1 MQTSG
6 NRPPWVLKAKGKYL
20 ARDSF
25 RAAERLGVPYQ
36 GSPPDIVAIAKT
48 VSPLRALHFIKE
60 NYPESTYLAAIRFL
74 FHKIWLPPHVN
85 LAEDEKLIAAL
96 KEATDELDG
105 GSGKKLFSDE
115 DVERIMNGRDSMKE
129 KVKEVTSEAVQNGA
143 FGAPWLIVTRDDG
156 QSEAFFGSDSRRHA
170 QYGHWP
176 PWNNALARTA
186 QRDEAPSSSLN
197 AVIMGRKTWDS
208 IPTKFRPLKDRLNIV
223 ISRSAPSKLP
233 ETVEP
238 SEPVRVQ
245 SLELALQY
253 ARTHSDVSRIFVIGG
268 AQIYDAALKLP
279 EARRILL
286 TSIERD
292 FDCDTFFPVDLK
304 DGSWQRKSREEL
316 QGWTGEEIEE
326 GGQEEA
332 GTKYE
337 FQMWEK
343 RK

>member
-1 MQTSG
+1 MQSLELTLIVAATRNMGIGVHGAMPWQGLRKEMKYFARVTTRLPPQTS
-6 NRPPWVLKAKGKYL
+6 
-20 ARDSF
+20 
-25 RAAERLGVPYQ
+25 
-36 GSPPDIVAIAKT
+36 SP
-48 VSPLRALHFIKE
+48 
-60 NYPESTYLAAIRFL
+60 
-74 FHKIWLPPHVN
+74 
-85 LAEDEKLIAAL
+85 
-96 KEATDELDG
+96 
-105 GSGKKLFSDE
+105 
-115 DVERIMNGRDSMKE
+115 
-129 KVKEVTSEAVQNGA
+129 
-143 FGAPWLIVTRDDG
+143 
-156 QSEAFFGSDSRRHA
+156 
-170 QYGHWP
+170 
-176 PWNNALARTA
+176 
-186 QRDEAPSSSLN
+186 SLN

-223 ISRSAPSKLP
+223 ISRSAPSTLP

-253 ARTHSDVSRIFVIGG
+253 ARTRNDISRVFVIGG

-304 DGSWQRKSREEL
+304 GGVWRRRSREEL
-316 QGWTGEEIEE
+316 QQWTGEEVEE

-343 RK
+343 VE

>member
-1 MQTSG
+1 MQSLELT
-6 NRPPWVLKAKGKYL
+6 L
-20 ARDSF
+20 
-25 RAAERLGVPYQ
+25 
-36 GSPPDIVAIAKT
+36 IVAATRNMGIGAHGGM
-48 VSPLRALHFIKE
+48 PWQGLRKE
-60 NYPESTYLAAIRFL
+60 MKYFARVTTR
-74 FHKIWLPPHVN
+74 LPPQVLLTSTHHRPNEYNKCSGLNNNIQGTLSDN
-85 LAEDEKLIAAL
+85 L
-96 KEATDELDG
+96 
-105 GSGKKLFSDE
+105 
-115 DVERIMNGRDSMKE
+115 
-129 KVKEVTSEAVQNGA
+129 Q
-143 FGAPWLIVTRDDG
+143 
-156 QSEAFFGSDSRRHA
+156 
-170 QYGHWP
+170 
-176 PWNNALARTA
+176 
-186 QRDEAPSSSLN
+186 APSSSLN

-223 ISRSAPSKLP
+223 ISRSAPSQLP
-233 ETVEP
+233 ETVES

-253 ARTHSDVSRIFVIGG
+253 ARTRSDVSRVFVIGG

-304 DGSWQRKSREEL
+304 DGKWERKTRDEL
-316 QGWTGEEIEE
+316 QQWTGEEVEE

-343 RK
+343 LD